1 MVKRVYIENNYLI
14 IANNIDLNDDK
25 RNSIDNVYIEKNGDL
40 FIFYRKSD
48 DFLIESILFSNIL
61 DKNGVAYTSANSF
74 TKIIEIATGSSNTKD
89 YYLEVAKENVDGQFI
104 VNKFGRNEVVGTT
117 LSFIS
122 IGAQYQ
128 TPLTATNLEIV
139 SASVNDTSAGS
150 GGRKVTIVGLN
161 SSFNEIS
168 VEVTLNGTTAVAVGT
183 QFVRV
188 YRMYVSESGSYATIS
203 TPSHNGRITL
213 RTVGGGVTWA
223 IIDTIE
229 GATIGTG
236 IGQTQISG
244 YTIPAGYTGYLLSK
258 TITVES
264 NKPASVYF
272 FKRENADD
280 VATPFTGTM
289 RLFEQNDGI
298 STPFSVGLKAP
309 IQKLN
314 EKTDVGFFAKVGT
327 GTASVSTEFQILVIK
342 N

>member
-1 MVKRVYIENNYLI
+1 MTYISNKDFYIEVS
-14 IANNIDLNDDK
+14 K
-25 RNSIDNVYIEKNGDL
+25 GNVAGH
-40 FIFYRKSD
+40 S
-48 DFLIESILFSNIL
+48 
-61 DKNGVAYTSANSF
+61 
-74 TKIIEIATGSSNTKD
+74 
-89 YYLEVAKENVDGQFI
+89 I
-104 VNKFGRNEVVGTT
+104 VNKFGRNSVVGTT

-122 IGAQYQ
+122 ISGQYQ

-139 SASVNDTSAGS
+139 SASINDTAAGS

-188 YRMYVSESGSYATIS
+188 YRMYISESGSYATIS
-203 TPSHNGRITL
+203 TPSHNGIITL
-213 RTVGGGVTWA
+213 RTSGGGVTWA

-229 GATIGTG
+229 GTSIGTG

-258 TITVES
+258 NISVEAA
-264 NKPASVYF
+264 KPASVYF

-280 VATPFTGTM
+280 VATPFIGTM

-298 STPFSVGLKAP
+298 STPLSVGLKAP

-327 GTASVSTEFQILVIK
+327 GTASVSTEFQILLVQ